1 MLEREKK
8 RGKGRKRGKKR
19 WREGR
24 RDQTKAE
31 LLFQHTVRRTLYIH
45 NSDFCTIFVCG
56 IYEYMCVCTQRPA
69 VSLSCPGPYVL
80 RQSLLLNVKLRNV
93 TN

>member
-56 IYEYMCVCTQRPA
+56 IYMYMCVHMLVCICVCAHRGQ
-69 VSLSCPGPYVL
+69 LSPSVAL
-80 RQSLLLNVKLRNV
+80 DLMF
-93 TN
+93 